1 VFVQI
6 SLYSLFRRST
16 VSDFSIGEVVSQ
28 TGVAEGTLRMWERR
42 HGFPNPARLAGGH
55 RRYSDEDLE
64 AVRRIVAERAAGIA
78 LPVAI
83 ERARKPASAPPS
95 LFASVRAAHP
105 QLETQ
110 LLSRPAMLALS
121 HAIEDECMAR
131 AERPLLFASFQHERY
146 YREQEAR
153 WLELSRTAELAC
165 VFAEFAEPC
174 APLLG
179 PAEIRIAPDSPL
191 MREWAIVCD
200 APGYGVCLT
209 GWEVPA
215 SAAAPRSPRRFEAL
229 WSVEPEVVRGAARA
243 CAAMARFQLK
253 RLRAR
258 VQRRLDEPAS
268 QPTWQ
273 QLRLAAAISG
283 RAFTRVPFE
292 PEARAADG

>member
-1 VFVQI
+1 
-6 SLYSLFRRST
+6 L
-16 VSDFSIGEVVSQ
+16 SDFSIGEVVSR

-42 HGFPNPARLAGGH
+42 HGFPSPARLESGH

-64 AVRRIVAERAAGIA
+64 AVQRIVSERASGIT
-78 LPVAI
+78 LPLAI
-83 ERARKPASAPPS
+83 ERARKPSSTPPS
-95 LFASVRAAHP
+95 LFASVRDAHP
-105 QLETQ
+105 ELATQ

-121 HAIEDECMAR
+121 HAIEDECLAR
-131 AERPLLFASFQHERY
+131 AERPLLFASFQREGY
-146 YREQEAR
+146 YRRQEAR

-174 APLLG
+174 APLVG
-179 PAEIRIAPDSPL
+179 PVEIRVAPESPL

-209 GWEVPA
+209 GWEMPA
-215 SAAAPRSPRRFEAL
+215 SERAPGVQRRFETL

-253 RLRAR
+253 RLRPK
-258 VQRRLDEPAS
+258 VQERLNAPAS

-273 QLRLAAAISG
+273 QLRLASAISG
-283 RAFTRVPFE
+283 RAFGYLPE
-292 PEARAADG
+292 PASRAADG

>member
-1 VFVQI
+1 
-6 SLYSLFRRST
+6 L
-16 VSDFSIGEVVSQ
+16 SDFSIGEVVSR

-42 HGFPNPARLAGGH
+42 HGFPSPVRLDSGH
-55 RRYSDEDLE
+55 RRYSDADLE
-64 AVRRIVAERAAGIA
+64 AIQRIVADRAAGTT

-95 LFASVRAAHP
+95 LFASVRDAHP
-105 QLETQ
+105 ELDAQ

-121 HAIEDECMAR
+121 RAIEDECLAR
-131 AERPLLFASFQHERY
+131 AERPLLFACFQRERN

-153 WLELSRTAELAC
+153 WLELSRTAALAC
-165 VFAEFAEPC
+165 VFAEFEEP
-174 APLLG
+174 ATPLAG
-179 PAEIRIAPDSPL
+179 PAEIRIAADSPL

-209 GWEVPA
+209 GWEVP
-215 SAAAPRSPRRFEAL
+215 RSSSQPAGPQLFETL
-229 WSVEPEVVRGAARA
+229 WSVEPDVVRGAARA

-253 RLRAR
+253 RLRPK

-283 RAFTRVPFE
+283 RAFTKLPYERASRV
-292 PEARAADG
+292 ANG